1 MSQTYYVGAPD
12 LSSML
17 GEGNIRYFYGLR
29 RDAEGNIFLSKVD
42 QVLGDD
48 VVTVNIAGPFDDN
61 FNDFEFGVDFFDGTL
76 DDKTRPYPNLYFDQ
90 YKWDERN
97 IYYYIN
103 ENGELVA
110 RINKK
115 YDYSAVDV
123 GQ

>member
-12 LSSML
+12 LSALL

-29 RDAEGNIFLSKVD
+29 RDLEGTIYLTKLD
-42 QVLGDD
+42 QVLDDD
-48 VVTVNIAGPFDDN
+48 VVTVNIAGPVDAN

-76 DDKTRPYPNLYFDQ
+76 EDKTRPFPNLTFDQ

-115 YDYSAVDV
+115 YDYSAFDV
-123 GQ
+123 